1 MLRPRLLQM
10 LIEHGRRRR
19 DEAAGVSAQAQR
31 ASRQAQQVLGTLQE
45 YRRDYDRKAPKARL
59 TTVDPR
65 LLPRHERFVE
75 RLDVAVQDQTHQLER
90 LQFDAEQRRRQLMA
104 AERRVKAF
112 ETLRE
117 RQVAARARRQERRE
131 QFETDELAARLARST
146 PTPGER

>member
-45 YRRDYDRKAPKARL
+45 YRRDYDRKSPKARL

-75 RLDVAVQDQTHQLER
+75 RLDVAVLDQTHQLER
-90 LQFDAEQRRRQLMA
+90 LQSDAEQRRQQLMA

-117 RQVAARARRQERRE
+117 RQQAAHALRQARRE

-146 PTPGER
+146 PTPRER

>member
-10 LIEHGRRRR
+10 LIEHGRRQR

-31 ASRQAQQVLGTLQE
+31 ASRQARQVLGTLQE

-59 TTVDPR
+59 TTIDPQ

-75 RLDVAVQDQTHQLER
+75 RLDVAVLDQTRQLER
-90 LQFDAEQRRRQLMA
+90 LQLDAEQRRQQLMA

-117 RQVAARARRQERRE
+117 RQEAARARRQARRE
-131 QFETDELAARLARST
+131 QFETDELAARLARGT
-146 PTPGER
+146 PIPGER

>member
-10 LIEHGRRRR
+10 LIEHGRRQR

-59 TTVDPR
+59 TAVDPQ

-75 RLDVAVQDQTHQLER
+75 RLDVAVLDQTRQLER
-90 LQFDAEQRRRQLMA
+90 LQRDADQHRRQLVA

-112 ETLRE
+112 ETLRQ
-117 RQVAARARRQERRE
+117 RQEGARARRQARQE

-146 PTPGER
+146 PTTGD